1 MIGVSCVI
9 DAACEI
15 QMIFLCHEYIITE
28 NRHDMQCPRLWVYA
42 FLLKNSN
49 IAWVCGWGACDCVD
63 FDPVYGG
70 LLLVSSKL
78 TVILH

>member
-1 MIGVSCVI
+1 
-9 DAACEI
+9 
-15 QMIFLCHEYIITE
+15 
-28 NRHDMQCPRLWVYA
+28 MQCPRLWVYA